1 MVVVKWE
8 IGDIF
13 VPKKHLLEIYNLHIL
28 YIFMYCNIYLLI
40 HLLEILLTVDI
51 IVWNRSDHLFFRSKS
66 FSY

>member
-51 IVWNRSDHLFFRSKS
+51 IV
-66 FSY
+66 